1 MFELYDDILTVED
14 VMSAL
19 KLGKNSVY
27 VLLNSGQLRGYKEG
41 RVWFI
46 SKKELVSYV
55 MRRSR
60 GE

>member
-1 MFELYDDILTVED
+1 MFDLYDDILTVED

-27 VLLNSGQLRGYKEG
+27 DLLNSGQLRGYKEG

-46 SKKELVSYV
+46 SKEELTAYV

>member
-1 MFELYDDILTVED
+1 MFDLYDDILTVED

-27 VLLNSGQLRGYKEG
+27 DLLNSGQLRGYKEG
-41 RVWFI
+41 RVWFV
-46 SKKELVSYV
+46 SKEELKAYV